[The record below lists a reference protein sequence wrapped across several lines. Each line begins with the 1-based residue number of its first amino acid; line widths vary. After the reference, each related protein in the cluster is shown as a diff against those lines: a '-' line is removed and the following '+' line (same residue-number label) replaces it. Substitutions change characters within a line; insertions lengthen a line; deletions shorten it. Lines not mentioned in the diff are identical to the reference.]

1 MHLKSM
7 YMQVRDLLEDDG
19 IFLLQ
24 IAGLRRAFQVSCL
37 LETALIVWH
46 LLTEHQ
52 QDSMRT
58 WSGGCSWP
66 STSFLARTRP
76 CPSTG
81 WWGSWS
87 LRGLRWPRY
96 VHLCNNAVLCIQLNE
111 KNKQVDNIGIH
122 YSLTL
127 KKWYDNWVVNKAVIV
142 EKHGER
148 WFRIFHFFLAWST
161 FIAGSGAA
169 TCYQL
174 TCHKNLN
181 VFDRRMLGVPAC

>member
-1 MHLKSM
+1 MLNCF
-7 YMQVRDLLEDDG
+7 DLDPAE
-19 IFLLQ
+19 
-24 IAGLRRAFQVSCL
+24 R
-37 LETALIVWH
+37 
-46 LLTEHQ
+46 
-52 QDSMRT
+52 
-58 WSGGCSWP
+58 
-66 STSFLARTRP
+66 
-76 CPSTG
+76 
-81 WWGSWS
+81 
-87 LRGLRWPRY
+87 
-96 VHLCNNAVLCIQLNE
+96 
-111 KNKQVDNIGIH
+111 KNKQQVDNIGIH

-181 VFDRRMLGVPAC
+181 VFDRRMLGVPAS